1 MNNLKVVIY
10 EQPDMR
16 TYAAFGKIPY
26 ALLKKNSNHK
36 PKAIKKISHIFQK
49 KYFLLLGL
57 LLTKHKI
64 KRLLRSWVTTD

>member
-36 PKAIKKISHIFQK
+36 PKAIKTFLIFSK
-49 KYFLLLGL
+49 KNIFYF
-57 LLTKHKI
+57 
-64 KRLLRSWVTTD
+64 WDYC